1 MQQEKRYFT
10 LEEAN
15 EYIPQLVDEI
25 SLLRA
30 IRNLLAG
37 LHAEITPLLEVVSTN
52 GGSRSTPALLKAT
65 ADFQEVLDRI
75 AKIGCH
81 LKGLDPGLVDFPHL
95 RGGKEVYLCWRM
107 GEKRI
112 RYWHEIEDGFDGRQ
126 PL

>member
-1 MQQEKRYFT
+1 MQEKRYFT

-15 EYIPQLVDEI
+15 ACIPELVDEI

-37 LHAEITPLLEVVSTN
+37 LHAEITPLLEVVSSN
-52 GGSRSTPALLKAT
+52 GGSKHTAALLRAT
-65 ADFQEVLDRI
+65 TRFQEVLDRI
-75 AKIGCH
+75 ADRGCH

-95 RGGKEVYLCWRM
+95 RDGREVYLCWRM
-107 GEKRI
+107 GENQI

>member
-1 MQQEKRYFT
+1 MQEKRYFT

-15 EYIPQLVDEI
+15 QCIPKLVDEI

-30 IRNLLAG
+30 IRAQLAG
-37 LHAEITPLLEVVSTN
+37 LHAEITPLLEVVSSN
-52 GGSRSTPALLKAT
+52 GGSQHTPDLLNAT
-65 ADFQEVLDRI
+65 KRFQEILDRI
-75 AKIGCH
+75 EARGCH

-95 RGGKEVYLCWRM
+95 RNGKEVYLCWRM

-112 RYWHEIEDGFDGRQ
+112 RYWHEIEDGFEGRQ